1 MLFVITWFIQKREI
15 VAGAGVSVTDK
26 LLLLILTPDSAP

>member
-15 VAGAGVSVTDK
+15 VAGVSVTDK